1 MTFETVRSRTFVAV
15 MFAAATVIPIVAV
28 LENAA
33 LLPLAAQ
40 SPQDRSRLRVE
51 VNLVNLIVSVTDAG
65 GRPVANLP
73 SEAFTV
79 TEEGKPQKIDV
90 FESETQ
96 LPLDLAL
103 MIDTSLSAI
112 KELEFEKEAST
123 RFIHHVVRPG
133 DGLSVFGFADTVEQY
148 TAFTSNLDQLDSGV
162 RRIVPGAG
170 TSLYDAVYLGGK
182 DLLRRPAGRRR
193 VIVLVTDAGE
203 TTSSA
208 TFEDARHS
216 ALVSEAMLYTIV
228 SQPVKSDAG
237 RNLAGEHALS
247 TITDATGGA
256 MFTSDNLQQL
266 DGIFEQIN
274 RELRTQYRLA
284 YYPKPTPPPRS
295 MRNIVVKVV
304 AGAAD
309 RGDPAAYT
317 VRHRTVYFTGGNPE

>member
-1 MTFETVRSRTFVAV
+1 MTLNRIRSRACL
-15 MFAAATVIPIVAV
+15 AV
-28 LENAA
+28 LLVVFPVLPDVAA
-33 LLPLAAQ
+33 PA
-40 SPQDRSRLRVE
+40 PQDRTRIRVE

-65 GRPVANLP
+65 GRPVADLP
-73 SEAFTV
+73 REAFTV
-79 TEEGKPQKIDV
+79 TEEGQPQKIDV

-112 KELEFEKEAST
+112 KELEFEREASL
-123 RFIHHVVRPG
+123 RFIRRVVRPG
-133 DGLSVFGFADTVEQY
+133 DGLSVFGFADAVEQY
-148 TAFTSNLDQLDSGV
+148 TAFTSDFDQLESGV
-162 RRIVPGAG
+162 RRLAPGAG

-182 DLLRRPAGRRR
+182 GLLRRPAGRRR

-203 TTSSA
+203 TTSSS

-228 SQPVKSDAG
+228 TQPVKSDAG

-256 MFTSDNLQQL
+256 MFTADLPQL
-266 DGIFEQIN
+266 DAIFEEIN

-284 YYPKPTPPPRS
+284 YYPKPAPPPRS
-295 MRNIVVKVV
+295 TRKVVVKVV

-309 RGDPAAYT
+309 RGDPAAYI
-317 VRHRTVYFTGGNPE
+317 VRHRMVYFTGGNPE

>member
-1 MTFETVRSRTFVAV
+1 MVL
-15 MFAAATVIPIVAV
+15 AAAAVILVAATM
-28 LENAA
+28 ENVA
-33 LLPLAAQ
+33 LLPLFAQ

-65 GRPVANLP
+65 GRPVADLP
-73 SEAFTV
+73 SNAFTV
-79 TEEGKPQKIDV
+79 TEEGQPQKIDV

-96 LPLDLAL
+96 LPLDLVL

-112 KELEFEKEAST
+112 KELEFEKEASM

-133 DGLSVFGFADTVEQY
+133 DGLSVFGFADTVERY

-162 RRIVPGAG
+162 RRLTPGAG

-182 DLLRRPAGRRR
+182 DLLRRPTGRRR

-228 SQPVKSDAG
+228 TQPVKSDAG

-256 MFTSDNLQQL
+256 MFTADLQQL
-266 DGIFEQIN
+266 DGIFEEIN

-284 YYPKPTPPPRS
+284 YYPKPAPPPRS
-295 MRNIVVKVV
+295 MRSVVVKVV

-317 VRHRTVYFTGGNPE
+317 VRHRMVYFTGGNPE